1 MSNRAPILLTD
12 LTYSGVTGAITANGQ
27 SVVVPVLG
35 TSTTIITMAAA
46 SLSGHNA
53 TFECSNTSTD
63 GVNGTWVTVT
73 ATRTNAGTSETSTG
87 VLAATPAYGWKIFIA
102 GYRYMRIRA
111 TAHTGGT
118 ATYTITRSDVGSESS
133 VSVQGGTTTVTG
145 TVTTSGTATITP
157 ATPTT
162 ITSISSAASTNA
174 TSVKASAGTV
184 YGIVA
189 SNTGAAAAFVKLYNK
204 ASAPTVGTDVPVLT
218 IPIPASSAV
227 SLNLGALGHRFATGI
242 ALAITNLAADSDTT
256 AVAAAQVKVLMDSL

>member
-1 MSNRAPILLTD
+1 MSNRAPVLLTD
-12 LTYSGVTGAITANGQ
+12 LTYSGVQGAISANGQ

-35 TSTTIITMAAA
+35 TSTTIITMIAA
-46 SLSGHNA
+46 SLVGHNA

-87 VLAATPAYGWKIFIA
+87 VLAATPVSGWKIFIA

-111 TAHTGGT
+111 TAHTSGI

-145 TVTTSGTATITP
+145 TATTTP
-157 ATPTT
+157 VTPTT

-227 SLNLGALGHRFATGI
+227 SLNMGVLGHRFATGI

-256 AVAAAQVKVLMDSL
+256 AIAAAQVKVLMDSL